1 MLALLLLGV
10 LVLILVLLYDGLA
23 WLFSDVGAILICV
36 LSVLSLV
43 RFIAVLSS
51 FPGSFWFMRRQLQL
65 DFNSDYCSR
74 LNQNSEKL
82 AKYFQGDFENGK
94 ISSSKYR
101 LSYTQM
107 TKLIDSIYV
116 FKLLMNQHIQVFKR
130 MSECNTLSMHQN
142 RFLRV
147 LEDIKRTVKYKIKF
161 EVEEITVMLEKPGHQ
176 SLYEFDKVRFIE
188 LVNKVQRQ

>member
-1 MLALLLLGV
+1 
-10 LVLILVLLYDGLA
+10 
-23 WLFSDVGAILICV
+23 
-36 LSVLSLV
+36 
-43 RFIAVLSS
+43 
-51 FPGSFWFMRRQLQL
+51 MRRQLQL

-82 AKYFQGDFENGK
+82 AKYLQGDFENGK

>member
-10 LVLILVLLYDGLA
+10 LVLILVLIYDVLA
-23 WLFSDVGAILICV
+23 WLFSDVGACLICI
-36 LSVLSLV
+36 LSVLSLI
-43 RFIAVLSS
+43 RFVAVLSS

-82 AKYFQGDFENGK
+82 TKYLQGDFENGK
-94 ISSSKYR
+94 ISSNKYR
-101 LSYTQM
+101 LSYTQL

-130 MSECNTLSMHQN
+130 MSECNTLTMHQN

-147 LEDIKRTVKYKIKF
+147 LEDIKRTIKYKIKF
-161 EVEEITVMLEKPGHQ
+161 EVEEISVMKKKNGHQ

-188 LVNKVQRQ
+188 LVNKIQQQ

>member
-82 AKYFQGDFENGK
+82 AKYLQGDFENGK

-176 SLYEFDKVRFIE
+176 SLYEFDKARFIE

>member
-82 AKYFQGDFENGK
+82 AKYLQGDFENGK